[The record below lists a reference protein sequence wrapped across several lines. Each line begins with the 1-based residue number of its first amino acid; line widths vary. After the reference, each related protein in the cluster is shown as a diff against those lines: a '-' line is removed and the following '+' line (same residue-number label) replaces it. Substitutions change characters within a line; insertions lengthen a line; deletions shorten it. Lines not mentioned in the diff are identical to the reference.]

1 MGGREQVQRKE
12 AKELE
17 ERKETNRSEG
27 KQCPSIEAEWEVVVM
42 AGVSSSKQQEM
53 ISLGLA
59 DSTLLLSAGDI

>member
-1 MGGREQVQRKE
+1 MGGESRFRGKRLRSWRKE
-12 AKELE
+12 K
-17 ERKETNRSEG
+17 KQTSKG
-27 KQCPSIEAEWEVVVM
+27 KQCPSIETEWEVVVM